1 METQGTFFVAKEKA
15 TDLSWS
21 YDFTGS
27 KLVSKDYE
35 LLIQE
40 YTDPEVIKKRKSSL
54 WLILVK
60 PSWLIKWVF
69 SSLYKKKW
77 NSFVF
82 DMKQGNF
89 RKQYLLFIDNKKNK
103 ALIKKYSLLE

>member
-1 METQGTFFVAKEKA
+1 METQGTFFVAKEKL
-15 TDLSWS
+15 TDLSWY

-40 YTDPEVIKKRKSSL
+40 YTDPEVIKKRKSNL

-69 SSLYKKKW
+69 SSLYKKW

-89 RKQYLLFIDNKKNK
+89 RKQYLLFIDSKKNK
-103 ALIKKYSLLE
+103 ALIKKYNLLE